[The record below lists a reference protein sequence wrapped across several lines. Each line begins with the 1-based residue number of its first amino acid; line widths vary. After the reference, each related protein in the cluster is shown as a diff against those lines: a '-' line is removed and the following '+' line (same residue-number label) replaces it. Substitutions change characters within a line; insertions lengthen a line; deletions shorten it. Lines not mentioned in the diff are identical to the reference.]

1 MSLNRWRIHLPP
13 KICGQR
19 TPVSS
24 PTKRFR
30 AGTVYKGSSALR
42 KLVTATVLG
51 GTSSSSSSSSK
62 SLLVKLLLVLV
73 LLVLLVLLVE
83 VMLAAGG
90 LDRGHLAELSGF
102 RASVSKRL
110 RRAASRAG
118 SLAEPSST

>member
-51 GTSSSSSSSSK
+51 GTSSSSSRSK